1 MIIAKVETFPLRIP
15 FKSGTRAAAS
25 AWGDKDLPV
34 ADSLLVKVTTDQ
46 GLEGWG
52 ETFGFRA
59 VSSAKLAIDELI
71 APLCIGRDA
80 TQIGPLMLEV
90 QKKLHVFG
98 RSGPLFYGIS
108 AVDIALWDIAGK
120 GAGVPV
126 CRLLGGSGSVDLPC
140 YASLIRYSDPAI
152 VRTNVRRA
160 LVSGFRSLKLHE
172 IELPAIRAAREEAGP
187 GAEIMLDVNCP
198 WTLLEART
206 RTEELKEVRLKWL
219 EEPLWPPENYDGLG
233 QLRRSCGIP
242 IAAGE
247 NSSTLMDFERLLAA
261 EAVDFVQPSVA
272 KMGGISELSK
282 VFPIAAVRNTTVMP
296 HCFYDGPG
304 LLAVIHATAALGTA
318 DAMIEWR
325 YFDLEAQI
333 YGGGLV
339 PVNGQVS
346 VPQRP
351 GLGIDPDP
359 NVIRD
364 YLRVERSSR
373 AQRA

>member
-1 MIIAKVETFPLRIP
+1 MIIANIETFPLRIP
-15 FKSGTRAAAS
+15 FKSGTQAAAS
-25 AWGDKDLPV
+25 AWGDKGLPV

-59 VSSAKLAIDELI
+59 VSSAQLAIDELI

-80 TQIGPLMLEV
+80 TQIGPLMLAV
-90 QKKLHVFG
+90 QRKLHVFG

-120 GAGVPV
+120 AASVPV
-126 CRLLGGSGSVDLPC
+126 YRLLGGSSSTDLPC
-140 YASLIRYSDPAI
+140 YASLIRYSDPAV
-152 VRTNVRRA
+152 VRASVRRA
-160 LVSGFRSLKLHE
+160 LDSGFSNLKLHE
-172 IELPAIRAAREEAGP
+172 IELSAIRAAREEAGP
-187 GAEIMLDVNCP
+187 DVEIMLDVNCP
-198 WTLLEART
+198 WTLLEARG
-206 RTEELKEVRLKWL
+206 RAEELKEIQLKWL
-219 EEPLWPPENYDGLG
+219 EEPIWPPENYDGLA
-233 QLRRSCGIP
+233 QLRKVCGIP

-272 KMGGISELSK
+272 KMGGISELCK
-282 VFPIAAVRNTTVMP
+282 VFPTAAVRNITVMP

-304 LLAVIHATAALGTA
+304 LLAAIHVTAALGIA

-325 YFDLEAQI
+325 FFDLEAQL
-333 YGGGLV
+333 YGDAISPKGRI
-339 PVNGQVS
+339 P
-346 VPQRP
+346 VPQHP

-359 NVIRD
+359 NVIRA
-364 YLRVERSSR
+364 YLR
-373 AQRA
+373 QM

>member
-172 IELPAIRAAREEAGP
+172 IELPAIRAAR
-187 GAEIMLDVNCP
+187 D
-198 WTLLEART
+198 
-206 RTEELKEVRLKWL
+206 
-219 EEPLWPPENYDGLG
+219 
-233 QLRRSCGIP
+233 
-242 IAAGE
+242 
-247 NSSTLMDFERLLAA
+247 
-261 EAVDFVQPSVA
+261 
-272 KMGGISELSK
+272 
-282 VFPIAAVRNTTVMP
+282 
-296 HCFYDGPG
+296 
-304 LLAVIHATAALGTA
+304 
-318 DAMIEWR
+318 
-325 YFDLEAQI
+325 
-333 YGGGLV
+333 
-339 PVNGQVS
+339 
-346 VPQRP
+346 
-351 GLGIDPDP
+351 
-359 NVIRD
+359 
-364 YLRVERSSR
+364 
-373 AQRA
+373 